1 MAAAI
6 QVPMLSVPQSPRHL
20 LGIMFG
26 AEADVRKQTH
36 RGFFHR
42 STSDENSAWIVARPT
57 SRQVEGWESSLGTP
71 VMVPLE
77 RPAYSAGWPISE
89 VNRAK
94 YAQSEPFVR
103 DTFRNSRAE
112 PTKSLEFSDMA
123 KRNESAWQSHGI
135 LVALRCALALQSC
148 DIVQ

>member
-1 MAAAI
+1 VAAAI

-20 LGIMFG
+20 LGIVFG

-71 VMVPLE
+71 VMAPLE

-89 VNRAK
+89 VNRTK

-103 DTFRNSRAE
+103 DTFRNSLAA
-112 PTKSLEFSDMA
+112 PTKSLEFSDM
-123 KRNESAWQSHGI
+123 G
-135 LVALRCALALQSC
+135 
-148 DIVQ
+148 